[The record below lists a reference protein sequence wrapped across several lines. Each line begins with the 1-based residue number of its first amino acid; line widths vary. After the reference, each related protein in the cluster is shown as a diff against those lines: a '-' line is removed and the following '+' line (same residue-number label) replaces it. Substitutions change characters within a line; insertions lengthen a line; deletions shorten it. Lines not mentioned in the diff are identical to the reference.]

1 MISFLSL
8 VAKLNVFEGVKCPH
22 FIGDSGGI
30 PIGDACDS
38 VVRYCSSWAILHS
51 ITQFSP

>member
-8 VAKLNVFEGVKCPH
+8 VAKFNVFEGVKCPH
-22 FIGDSGGI
+22 SSGGI

-38 VVRYCSSWAILHS
+38 VVRCYPTWVHLHS